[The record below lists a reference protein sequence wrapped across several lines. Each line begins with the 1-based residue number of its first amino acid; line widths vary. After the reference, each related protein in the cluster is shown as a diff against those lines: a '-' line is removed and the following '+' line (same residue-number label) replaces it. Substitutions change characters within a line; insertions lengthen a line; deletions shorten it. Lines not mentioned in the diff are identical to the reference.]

1 MARSR
6 SPLATGLLVWLG
18 VTILAGILES
28 TAPTSEAAS
37 IARLVGFVQIAV
49 ELGIVLFVFLDED
62 YALGGLLIAIFLL
75 LRILPIG
82 LEPRLT
88 LPSPPHLSARDEP
101 SAIAR
106 LRARESVVGSIVE
119 LYENAEATGGQRTY
133 QVICED
139 MTELAQ
145 FQLEQAFLTR
155 SQERQP
161 RACETAFSKAAARG
175 AFGRL
180 PHRVSAFVP
189 RTGQAAEAFVA
200 PRVVLSAKSA
210 TAHYVASNGVRLT
223 LAEGGGRPD
232 HPLWRFNSFDGG
244 AFSRAADR

>member
-1 MARSR
+1 M
-6 SPLATGLLVWLG
+6 WLG

-37 IARLVGFVQIAV
+37 IARLVGYVQIAV
-49 ELGIVLFVFLDED
+49 ELGIVLFLFMDED
-62 YALGGLLIAIFLL
+62 YALAGLLIAVFLL

-88 LPSPPHLSARDEP
+88 VPSVPHASARAEP

-106 LRARESVVGSIVE
+106 IRARESIIGSIVE

-145 FQLEQAFLTR
+145 FQLGQAFLTR
-155 SQERQP
+155 SQQREP
-161 RACETAFSKAAARG
+161 RACETAFSKAAAHG

-180 PHRVSAFVP
+180 PHRMSPFVP
-189 RTGQAAEAFVA
+189 RTKQAAEEFIA
-200 PRVVLSAKSA
+200 PNVVLSGQLA
-210 TAHYVASNGVRLT
+210 TAHYVTSNRVHLT
-223 LAEGGGRPD
+223 LTEGGGRPD
-232 HPLWRFNSFDGG
+232 HPQWRFNSFDGG
-244 AFSRAADR
+244 AFSR